1 MIEKLNELGKSLEG
15 DFYTDTMM
23 RVAYATDA
31 SVYREMPLAVARP
44 RNKGDLKKL
53 IRFAQKFKT
62 SLINNLNLE

>member
-15 DFYTDTMM
+15 DFYTDTVN

-44 RNKGDLKKL
+44 RNKSDLKKL
-53 IRFAQKFKT
+53 IAFAKSIK
-62 SLINNLNLE
+62 LP